1 MSVEITLYT
10 KKATKTSLT
19 KFLVENGF
27 QKTKHFIEEL
37 NNGNALHYNW
47 YEFENY
53 QSSTGVEATIQ
64 RISTEQQNNYKSSEW
79 ILHTRTRSSGSF
91 EDKQKQNEIIRIARK
106 QFGGT
111 FYNDWYG
118 TNKYIKLEDYP
129 KFSPLE
135 KSLSTISNNA
145 IDKIEK
151 LKDCL
156 EGYQNETSCL
166 ISNIEHDFFKSLI
179 KNNDPSIILY
189 NSLIPFL
196 VSVIEYFFSQS
207 FYNYLKYEANC
218 RELIAS
224 EKIKIDISEAL
235 NITFNVNTIE
245 SIVTKSYNF
254 QNIESINRAYKRYL
268 NVDIRSVLSCKKK
281 IDSKVVRV
289 INKLDEI
296 LNARHS
302 FVHELDINYDI
313 NKELYF
319 GYLKTVEVIIELMLI
334 EFKTKGLKIEYNKY

>member
-10 KKATKTSLT
+10 KKTTKTSLI
-19 KFLVENGF
+19 KFLLENGF

-37 NNGNALHYNW
+37 NNDNTQYYIW

-64 RISTEQQNNYKSSEW
+64 KISTEEQNNYKSSEW

-106 QFGGT
+106 KFGGT

-118 TNKYIKLEDYP
+118 TNKYINLEDYP

-135 KSLSTISNNA
+135 KSLSIISNNA
-145 IDKIEK
+145 TDKIEK
-151 LKDCL
+151 LKNCL
-156 EGYQNETSCL
+156 KGYQNETSSL
-166 ISNIEHDFFKSLI
+166 ISNIEHDFIKSLI
-179 KNNDPSIILY
+179 KDNDPSIILY

-207 FYNYLKYEANC
+207 FYNYLKYEPNC
-218 RELIAS
+218 RELITS

-235 NITFNVNTIE
+235 NLTYKINTIE
-245 SIVTKSYNF
+245 GIVTKSYNF
-254 QNIESINRAYKRYL
+254 QNIESINRSYKKYL
-268 NVDIRSVLSCKKK
+268 NIDIRSVLSCKKK

-289 INKLDEI
+289 IDKLDEI

-319 GYLKTVEVIIELMLI
+319 GYLKTIEIIIDLMLI

>member
-19 KFLVENGF
+19 KFLLENGF

-37 NNGNALHYNW
+37 NNANSLHFIW
-47 YEFENY
+47 YEFEDY
-53 QSSTGVEATIQ
+53 RSSSGVEATIQ
-64 RISTEQQNNYKSSEW
+64 KISIEEQNNYQSSEW

-91 EDKQKQNEIIRIARK
+91 EDKQKQNETIRIARK
-106 QFGGT
+106 QFGGS

-118 TNKYIKLEDYP
+118 TNKYINLDDYP

-135 KSLSTISNNA
+135 KSISIISNNA
-145 IDKIEK
+145 IDKLEK
-151 LKDCL
+151 LRDCL
-156 EGYQNETSCL
+156 EGYQNETSEM
-166 ISNIEHDFFKSLI
+166 ISKIEHDFIKSLI

-207 FYNYLKYEANC
+207 FYSFLKYKTSC
-218 RELIAS
+218 REIIIS
-224 EKIKIDISEAL
+224 EKIKIDISEVL
-235 NITFNVNTIE
+235 DITHNINSIE

-254 QNIESINRAYKRYL
+254 QNIESINKAYKKYM
-268 NVDIRSVLSCKKK
+268 NIDIRSVLSCKKK
-281 IDSKVVRV
+281 VDSKIFRV

-302 FVHELDINYDI
+302 FVHELDINYEI

-319 GYLKTVEVIIELMLI
+319 GYLKTMEVIIELMLA
-334 EFKTKGLKIEYNKY
+334 EFKTKDLKIEYNKY

>member
-19 KFLVENGF
+19 KFLLGNGF

-37 NNGNALHYNW
+37 NNADALHYIW
-47 YEFENY
+47 YEFENF
-53 QSSTGVEATIQ
+53 QSSSGVEATIQ
-64 RISTEQQNNYKSSEW
+64 KISAEEQKKYQCSEW

-106 QFGGT
+106 QFRGS

-118 TNKYIKLEDYP
+118 TNRYINLDDYP

-135 KSLSTISNNA
+135 KSLSIISNNA
-145 IDKIEK
+145 ADKLEK
-151 LKDCL
+151 LRDCL
-156 EGYQNETSCL
+156 DGYQNETSDM
-166 ISNIEHDFFKSLI
+166 ISKIEHDFIKLLI
-179 KNNDPSIILY
+179 KENDPSIVLY

-207 FYNYLKYEANC
+207 FYSFLKYDNNC
-218 RELIAS
+218 RE
-224 EKIKIDISEAL
+224 EIKLDISEVL
-235 NITFNVNTIE
+235 NINNNHTTIE

-254 QNIESINRAYKRYL
+254 QNIDSINRAYKKYL
-268 NVDIRSVLSCKKK
+268 NIDIRSVLSSKKK
-281 IDSKVVRV
+281 INSKIFRV
-289 INKLDEI
+289 INKFGEI

-302 FVHELDINYDI
+302 FVHELDINYEI
-313 NKELYF
+313 NKEIYF
-319 GYLKTVEVIIELMLI
+319 GYLKTIEVIIEIMLT
-334 EFKTKGLKIEYNKY
+334 EFKNKNLNIQYNKY